1 MSEKYSVLI
10 MRDDTNVRR
19 YRVSP
24 SSLRMLLIVFFCVL
38 LVATCGIFASFSLWE
53 KNTELTTERR
63 TMQKELRDLKVY
75 VERLENIEQIL
86 QSNDP
91 EELQALF
98 SSMSV
103 AASTEM
109 PPPVDLTS
117 ILQTVDANLV
127 VVSNLK
133 LQQATGGNLRLS
145 LKLDNKNAKGTIRGA
160 ITLSFITREG
170 KVVAIDASEKDMNF
184 SINRFKRI
192 VTTFSIPEAILLQD
206 AYALQLNIN
215 SNKSTLLQKIYPIKD
230 LM

>member
-10 MRDDTNVRR
+10 MRDDTKVRR

-24 SSLRMLLIVFFCVL
+24 SSLRILLIVFFCVL
-38 LVATCGIFASFSLWE
+38 LVATCGIFTSFSLWE
-53 KNTELTTERR
+53 KNSELTSERR

-109 PPPVDLTS
+109 PPPVDLAS
-117 ILQTVDANLV
+117 ILQSVDANVV

-133 LQQATGGNLRLS
+133 LQKATGGNLRLS
-145 LKLDNKNAKGTIRGA
+145 LKLDNKNAKGTVRGA
-160 ITLSFITREG
+160 IALSFITREG
-170 KVVAIDASEKDMNF
+170 KVVAIDASKKDMDF

-215 SNKSTLLQKIYPIKD
+215 SNKTTLLQKIYPIKD

>member
-10 MRDDTNVRR
+10 MRDDTKVRR

-38 LVATCGIFASFSLWE
+38 LVATCGIFTSFSLWE
-53 KNTELTTERR
+53 KNSDLTTERR

-117 ILQTVDANLV
+117 ILHSVDANLV

-133 LQQATGGNLRLS
+133 LQKATGGNLRLS
-145 LKLDNKNAKGTIRGA
+145 LKLDNKNAKGTVRGA
-160 ITLSFITREG
+160 IALSFITREG

-215 SNKSTLLQKIYPIKD
+215 SNKTILLQKIYPIKD